1 MQEGHEVGKGEGGK
15 EGEVSLER
23 SKKKVEDVGLG
34 GLRMEVGTVRVLRD
48 SLVCKGKDPIDVVQA
63 IGVDAPTLR

>member
-48 SLVCKGKDPIDVVQA
+48 SLVCKGKDPIDVVKA